1 MIRRMIPEDR
11 DRVIE
16 LENSCFSR
24 PWKYSDLDYEMNSNP
39 YAQIYVLEKDGK
51 VIGYYDLWV
60 IFENSELARIAIDPE
75 YRRQGYAS
83 LLMDH
88 VEQTAINDG
97 CENIA
102 LEVRVSNLPAIRL
115 YEKKGFIV
123 INLKPNYYDTEDGLR
138 MMKGI

>member
-1 MIRRMIPEDR
+1 
-11 DRVIE
+11 
-16 LENSCFSR
+16 
-24 PWKYSDLDYEMNSNP
+24 
-39 YAQIYVLEKDGK
+39 
-51 VIGYYDLWV
+51 
-60 IFENSELARIAIDPE
+60 
-75 YRRQGYAS
+75 
-83 LLMDH
+83 MDH
-88 VEQTAINDG
+88 VEQTDINDG